1 MRLPPLAL
9 PLAVLVTLTAC
20 VPAPNQSRQE
30 GTVAPTDAPLFASD
44 AEALAA
50 AEEVYREYL
59 RVSSEI
65 DTSAGVDDLAPF
77 VTATWLS
84 NERKSRDDFES
95 RGVHTEGQ
103 AGVRWVELQSRE
115 ADAVS
120 VYVCLDLA
128 TTRLVDVDG
137 VDVTPNDRGSEG
149 LLLVRLKAPDQHLL
163 VDWSELWS
171 KHCS

>member
-9 PLAVLVTLTAC
+9 TLAVLVTLTAC

-65 DTSAGVDDLAPF
+65 DTSAGIDDLAPL
-77 VTATWLS
+77 VSASWLS
-84 NERKSRDDFES
+84 NERKSREDFES

-103 AGVRWVELQSRE
+103 ADVRWVKLQNRE
-115 ADAVS
+115 ADEVS

-128 TTRLVDVDG
+128 STRLVDVDG
-137 VDVTPNDRGSEG
+137 IDVTPADRGSEG
-149 LLLVRLKAPDQHLL
+149 LLLVRFRAPDGGLL

-171 KHCS
+171 KRCS